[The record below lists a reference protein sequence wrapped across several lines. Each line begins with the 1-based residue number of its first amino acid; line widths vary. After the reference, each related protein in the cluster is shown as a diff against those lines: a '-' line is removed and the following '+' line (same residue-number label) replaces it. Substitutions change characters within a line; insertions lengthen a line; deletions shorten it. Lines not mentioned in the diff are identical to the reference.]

1 MKMFP
6 SFNPTVNN
14 DCTGGSRT
22 MGNNSNVE
30 NGSNDVK
37 DRMRFL
43 DCLVL
48 FTRFWGIFTAIGK

>member
-1 MKMFP
+1 MI
-6 SFNPTVNN
+6 SNFNAGLNN
-14 DCTGGSRT
+14 DCGGGSRT

-30 NGSNDVK
+30 NGSNGFK
-37 DRMRFL
+37 DRMTFF